1 MYDND
6 DGEDEEKALQEALLL
21 SQQPDKPAKDAEE
34 KKAEVPAK
42 DPEPKPTTAEVNI
55 DDDFVNEVIN
65 DLGIDVN
72 PNELNDL
79 VNEPKKDEE
88 KKDGDKDKKDKK

>member
-1 MYDND
+1 M
-6 DGEDEEKALQEALLL
+6 
-21 SQQPDKPAKDAEE
+21 
-34 KKAEVPAK
+34 
-42 DPEPKPTTAEVNI
+42 NI